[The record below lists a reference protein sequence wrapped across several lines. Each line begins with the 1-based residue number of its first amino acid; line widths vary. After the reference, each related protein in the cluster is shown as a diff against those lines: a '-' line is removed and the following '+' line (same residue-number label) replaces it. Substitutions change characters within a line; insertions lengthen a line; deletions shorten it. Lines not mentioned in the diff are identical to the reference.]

1 MSLIV
6 QLICEDRDLT
16 VMMVSVLNSENFKV
30 VVCDKPLPGLL
41 VVQETL
47 PDTVILE
54 DRLSMVD
61 SVDLCYHIGN
71 LWRIPLILIGD
82 EGTETGVSGA
92 LMRGADFFMLRPLS
106 MRERVARVKA
116 LPRREKNPVRWTRS
130 FLNPEERSVTI
141 NRCPIMLTATEYRLL
156 TYMMLNEGRVIPSD
170 ELLEAIWPGEHSST
184 DTLKF
189 HISQLRQKIG
199 DRTTRRC
206 IANHRGMG
214 YRFARQPDSSAA
226 LCALL

>member
-1 MSLIV
+1 MTWATLGLTAMTLLMPTARQGERPKGYVMSLIV

-82 EGTETGVSGA
+82 EGTETSVSGA

-106 MRERVARVKA
+106 MRELVARVKA
-116 LPRREKNPVRWTRS
+116 LPRQREEPGPVDTQFSEPGRTERNHKQVSDNAHGHRISSSHLYDAERRQGYS
-130 FLNPEERSVTI
+130 FR
-141 NRCPIMLTATEYRLL
+141 
-156 TYMMLNEGRVIPSD
+156 
-170 ELLEAIWPGEHSST
+170 
-184 DTLKF
+184 
-189 HISQLRQKIG
+189 
-199 DRTTRRC
+199 
-206 IANHRGMG
+206 
-214 YRFARQPDSSAA
+214 
-226 LCALL
+226 